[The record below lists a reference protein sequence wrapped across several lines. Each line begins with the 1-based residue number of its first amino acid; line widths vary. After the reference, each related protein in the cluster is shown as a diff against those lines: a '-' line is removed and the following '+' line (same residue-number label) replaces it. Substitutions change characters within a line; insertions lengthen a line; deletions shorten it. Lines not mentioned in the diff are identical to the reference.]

1 MTFLTTLTRSAALW
15 LAALCCLP
23 GTAAAQG
30 AEPPAFGLIVG
41 YRDGADD
48 LRREETDRGPWA
60 GDRVRAQAAWQ
71 RAVARSR
78 DRTERLA
85 KDTGVK
91 VKSVGEAG
99 RSALMR
105 FDKPIKGAELA
116 DAMRRVRLHPDV
128 AWVEPDVLVKRQA
141 VPDDTHFNLQWY
153 LQAPG
158 TEIAGMNLP
167 LAWDLSTG
175 TNVVVAVVDNG
186 VRPSHPE
193 LSGKLVAGYDFISEL
208 AVAADGNGRDSNT
221 TDPGDFVTAG
231 DLSDP
236 LFDGC
241 VVSNSSWHGTRG
253 AARSRLCRRIRI
265 V

>member
-1 MTFLTTLTRSAALW
+1 MTFFTRLTRPAASW
-15 LAALCCLP
+15 LLALCCLP
-23 GTAAAQG
+23 GAASAQS
-30 AEPPAFGLIVG
+30 AERPAFGLIVG
-41 YRDGADD
+41 YRDAADE
-48 LRREETDRGPWA
+48 LRKDDADRGPWA
-60 GDRVRAQAAWQ
+60 GGRERAQAVWQ
-71 RAVARSR
+71 RAAQRSR
-78 DRTERLA
+78 ERTERLA

-91 VKSVGEAG
+91 VKGVGEAG
-99 RSALMR
+99 RAALMR
-105 FDKPIKGAELA
+105 FDRPLKGRDLD

-128 AWVEPDVLVKRQA
+128 EWVEPDVLVKRQA
-141 VPDDTHFNLQWY
+141 LPSDASFNLQWY
-153 LQAPG
+153 LQDPG

-221 TDPGDFVTAG
+221 TDPGDFVSAG

-241 VVSNSSWHGTRG
+241 VVSNSS
-253 AARSRLCRRIRI
+253 
-265 V
+265 